1 MKGIVVIILCVMIFA
16 CTSKLAVAQNDTIP
30 PVEEQDDAGFGG
42 DEATESEKTA
52 DTSSVKKQK
61 GKRKT
66 DQIKKRQANPNYGFR
81 SFLNKFSLTGTL
93 GYGRTYY
100 NPTDTSYL
108 KFRGGGVPIN
118 LSLHFNF
125 LERFRLGGGAS
136 AEFHRLNQ
144 FDPST
149 ENGVN
154 KQGTTFTRFYGM
166 FGAKVY
172 DYWSYS
178 FVPEIQVGKVNLGS
192 GFDKSVVSNS
202 LYFNIGLSIEK
213 NLSEYFRVIAR
224 PSYERKSYTAT
235 ELSGT
240 VKYKMPAVYLQIGV
254 SINYPDVPRCPI
266 NSCYTQIKHI
276 HFGNE
281 YRGQAIPI
289 KQNRKYGEL
298 RPRLLKYKRKNR
310 KKINPY

>member
-1 MKGIVVIILCVMIFA
+1 MKGLIVTMIVTAIILCGRNSVF
-16 CTSKLAVAQNDTIP
+16 AQNDSIP
-30 PVEEQDDAGFGG
+30 PANGFEEDPI
-42 DEATESEKTA
+42 E
-52 DTSSVKKQK
+52 DTSIAEPEDKPSVKKQK
-61 GKRKT
+61 GKKQN

-81 SFLNKFSLTGTL
+81 SFLNKFSLTGTT

-100 NPTDTSYL
+100 NPVDTSSL
-108 KFRGGGVPIN
+108 KFKGGGIPVTV
-118 LSLHFNF
+118 SLHFNF
-125 LERFRLGGGAS
+125 LERYRLGGGAG

-149 ENGVN
+149 ENGVT

-166 FGAKVY
+166 FGAQVY

-178 FVPEIQVGKVNLGS
+178 FVPEIQVGKINLGK
-192 GFDKSVVSNS
+192 GFDKSIVSNT
-202 LYFNIGLSIEK
+202 LYFNLGVSIEK
-213 NLSEYFRVIAR
+213 NLSEYFRVILR
-224 PSYERKSYTAT
+224 PSYERKSYTAD
-235 ELSGT
+235 EISGP
-240 VKYKMPAVYLQIGV
+240 VKYKMPAVYLQLGV

-266 NSCYTQIKHI
+266 NSCRAQMKHV

-281 YRGQAIPI
+281 YRGQALPI